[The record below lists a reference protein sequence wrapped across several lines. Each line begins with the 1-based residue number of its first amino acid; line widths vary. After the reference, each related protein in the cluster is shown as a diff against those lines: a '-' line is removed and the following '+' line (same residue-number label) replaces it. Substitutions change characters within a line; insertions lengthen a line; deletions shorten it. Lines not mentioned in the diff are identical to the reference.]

1 MDEISDPSLTLKVL
15 GHQWYWSY
23 EISDFNTCLRKFN
36 SLKFTSYMLA
46 KDQLRDGGRKGFFR
60 ILETGKRI
68 IIPTNTHIRLLVTAT
83 DGNHGYGV
91 AFIAK
96 LFKCKAKILMPQGTV
111 PARAE
116 RIRALGAECHVL
128 DVNYDTCVERA
139 RDLAARD
146 GGLYIQDTALESD
159 TEEERQTPLAI
170 MQVMM
175 LWSVMIMMFVAGIH
189 DNTDRV
195 SRTSP

>member
-1 MDEISDPSLTLKVL
+1 
-15 GHQWYWSY
+15 
-23 EISDFNTCLRKFN
+23 
-36 SLKFTSYMLA
+36 
-46 KDQLRDGGRKGFFR
+46 
-60 ILETGKRI
+60 
-68 IIPTNTHIRLLVTAT
+68 
-83 DGNHGYGV
+83 
-91 AFIAK
+91 
-96 LFKCKAKILMPQGTV
+96 MPQGTV

-146 GGLYIQDTALESD
+146 GGLYIQDTALGSD

-175 LWSVMIMMFVAGIH
+175 LWSVMIMMRCLLQGYMTILTEFLEQVPDETHSPTHVFLQAGVGSFSGSLSAYLQHMYPENPPTIVIVEPREADCIWRSVEAGDGKMRLVTGDMDSIMAGLCCGVPSVQGWPILRWYH
-189 DNTDRV
+189 
-195 SRTSP
+195 

>member
-1 MDEISDPSLTLKVL
+1 M
-15 GHQWYWSY
+15 
-23 EISDFNTCLRKFN
+23 
-36 SLKFTSYMLA
+36 
-46 KDQLRDGGRKGFFR
+46 
-60 ILETGKRI
+60 
-68 IIPTNTHIRLLVTAT
+68 TAT

-170 MQVMM
+170 MQAR
-175 LWSVMIMMFVAGIH
+175 IMMIQIP
-189 DNTDRV
+189 NPRKNL
-195 SRTSP
+195 